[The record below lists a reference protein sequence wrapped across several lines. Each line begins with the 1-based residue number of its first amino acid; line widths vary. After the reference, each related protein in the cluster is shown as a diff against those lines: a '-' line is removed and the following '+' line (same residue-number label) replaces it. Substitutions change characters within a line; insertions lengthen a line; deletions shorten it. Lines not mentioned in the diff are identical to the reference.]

1 MGSFITKIVSSSF
14 HIQNWLGPWLSG
26 NRTSAGGGWPSG
38 MSAGLC
44 QAPVPD
50 AHTGPPLLSVAV
62 LVLSACLCQQTHAL
76 IWKKRVCCVFCHF
89 KLLKPL
95 GQFKWN
101 ILWSLKFNQ
110 IIFKNSVL
118 PSQKNCA
125 SLQLQLT
132 DTYFQNYIKRIYPIH
147 GQMLSFYMLKHII
160 PIVTTVQCFN
170 GLKPSKKS
178 AIISTLHFYAWDLG
192 SVPQLQTYGDNIHE
206 CSLWNKAKTV
216 TIGNAIWYCSLKWL

>member
-1 MGSFITKIVSSSF
+1 MAIWNVCWSVPGTSPRCPHRSSSSLCSCPS
-14 HIQNWLGPWLSG
+14 IVCMSV
-26 NRTSAGGGWPSG
+26 SANPCTDLKEEG
-38 MSAGLC
+38 
-44 QAPVPD
+44 
-50 AHTGPPLLSVAV
+50 
-62 LVLSACLCQQTHAL
+62 
-76 IWKKRVCCVFCHF
+76 VFCQF